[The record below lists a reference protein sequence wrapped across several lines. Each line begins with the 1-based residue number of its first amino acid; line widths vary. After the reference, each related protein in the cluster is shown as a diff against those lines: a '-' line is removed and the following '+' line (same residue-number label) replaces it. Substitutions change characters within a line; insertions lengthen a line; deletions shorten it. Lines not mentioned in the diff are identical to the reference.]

1 MTAFETIRV
10 ALESIIHNLLR
21 STLTMLGIIIGVA
34 AVIAIVALITGA
46 QRAVDEQISSLGAG
60 VVSVAPGQSFYRGV
74 ASADRVSMTID
85 DYVALRRDAH
95 YLAEVVPEMS
105 SYRQIHYGNQNLRH
119 RINGTTPNYAG
130 VHGIDVAHGRM
141 FSEGDLAARRRVA
154 VLGQEIPVNL
164 DIEPENI
171 IGRMISI
178 DRVAFQVVGVFEEVG
193 LPWQNP
199 DDDVF
204 IPLSTAE
211 LRVFG
216 SDRLDRLSAKVAEG
230 IPLETGMVDI
240 ERVMR
245 REHKIRPGAANDFMI
260 MNPQQFVEAQ
270 QQSMAIFAFLLGGV
284 ASVSLVV
291 GGIGVMNIMLVS
303 VTERIREIGVRK
315 ALGATRFKHPH
326 PVPHRGLDH
335 RHPGRTSRH
344 RSRLGRGVGHGPTRR
359 IQHRRLRRSRAAR
372 IRRERWH
379 RPRLRRLART
389 ARRPTRSHRG
399 PTARLTS
406 RARPPGDGCITHVE
420 TPPGD
425 RGLTRWR
432 SSNSYPN
439 CAPPTTIARSTSI
452 RRSSASRSPSNIK
465 TSTRASAPAR
475 A

>member
-1 MTAFETIRV
+1 MNAFETIRV

-60 VVSVAPGQSFYRGV
+60 VVSVAPGQSFFRGV

-85 DYVALRRDAH
+85 DYEALRRDAH
-95 YLAEVVPEMS
+95 YLAEVVPEIS
-105 SYRQIHYGNQNLRH
+105 SYRQIKYGNQNLRH

-130 VHGIDVAHGRM
+130 VHGIEVAHGRM

-164 DIEPENI
+164 DIEPANL

-178 DRVAFQVVGVFEEVG
+178 DRVAFQVIGVFEEVG

-216 SDRLDRLSAKVAEG
+216 TDRLDRLSAKVAEG

-315 ALGATRFKHPH
+315 ALGGTRFNILTQFLTEALTIGTLG
-326 PVPHRGLDH
+326 GL
-335 RHPGRTSRH
+335 
-344 RSRLGRGVGHGPTRR
+344 LGIGLGWGVAWAMAQLAGFNTVVSVEAVLLAVGVSGGIGLVFGVWPAR
-359 IQHRRLRRSRAAR
+359 RAAQLDP
-372 IRRERWH
+372 IEA
-379 RPRLRRLART
+379 LR
-389 ARRPTRSHRG
+389 H
-399 PTARLTS
+399 
-406 RARPPGDGCITHVE
+406 D
-420 TPPGD
+420 
-425 RGLTRWR
+425 
-432 SSNSYPN
+432 
-439 CAPPTTIARSTSI
+439 
-452 RRSSASRSPSNIK
+452 
-465 TSTRASAPAR
+465 
-475 A
+475 